1 MSTNPIEY
9 AEKFNSE
16 EAPKEISEIQAE
28 ILKVQKRTEEI
39 SQRLPE
45 TIKISCFQVQC
56 KDLQQMLLDKLKQV
70 TKNLKDVIARRVV
83 QQNEDIYAKILQ
95 ILHKLREQPKDIEEL
110 TALKEYMVQV
120 EQELGQIESS
130 IEECGHV
137 YDILEDF
144 GYILSSEDINKR
156 WVVFKGPK
164 DILDTIQQRSEI
176 LNRDAKQQLSQMKL
190 QQEEFQGQIE
200 EIEKVINGFHQYK
213 NLAVHADV
221 SKIARTINEQLKSHN
236 EKARLFNSREQLF
249 EESQTDYA
257 IIGQL
262 VKQFQPFSN
271 LWLIADDWRR
281 NLDSWLHHPWEEL
294 DAPGAEKFVEDSLRV
309 LVQTSKMFRD
319 REMPS
324 ILKITQQVKEE
335 FDEFRPKVPL
345 MVALRKQGMKERH
358 WEQISAQVGK
368 AVAPDPSFTF

>member
-1 MSTNPIEY
+1 M
-9 AEKFNSE
+9 
-16 EAPKEISEIQAE
+16 Q
-28 ILKVQKRTEEI
+28 QRTDEI

-83 QQNEDIYAKILQ
+83 QQNEDIYTKILQ

-120 EQELGQIESS
+120 EQELSQIETS
-130 IEECGHV
+130 IEECSKV

-164 DILDTIQQRSEI
+164 DIIDTIQQRSEI

-236 EKARLFNSREQLF
+236 EKAKLFNSREQLF
-249 EESQTDYA
+249 EVGQTDYA
-257 IIGQL
+257 IIG
-262 VKQFQPFSN
+262 
-271 LWLIADDWRR
+271 
-281 NLDSWLHHPWEEL
+281 
-294 DAPGAEKFVEDSLRV
+294 
-309 LVQTSKMFRD
+309 
-319 REMPS
+319 
-324 ILKITQQVKEE
+324 
-335 FDEFRPKVPL
+335 
-345 MVALRKQGMKERH
+345 
-358 WEQISAQVGK
+358 
-368 AVAPDPSFTF
+368 